1 MVCPY
6 LGIVQITDA
15 DRSQGSLYIGID
27 LQHLSLFVC
36 QDGHK
41 THMLLNPKALL
52 EEDGSVDHDID
63 VVLGLCQR
71 VVVVIHIHLHR
82 LAQSLHDNNSYFL
95 SAKCNITKTK
105 T

>member
-6 LGIVQITDA
+6 FGIVETTDA

-36 QDGHK
+36 QDGQD

-52 EEDGSVDHDID
+52 EEDGSVDHDVD
-63 VVLGLCQR
+63 VVLGLGQR

-82 LAQSLHDNNSYFL
+82 LAQRLDDNNS
-95 SAKCNITKTK
+95 
-105 T
+105 